1 MGMVNNIIVEICVIK
16 IQQQWVI
23 IRGESRIEWADIA
36 VGHTI
41 VGNKFL
47 KR

>member
-1 MGMVNNIIVEICVIK
+1 MCVIK

-36 VGHTI
+36 VEKIYDKYMEMIITVI
-41 VGNKFL
+41 L
-47 KR
+47 KWLK